1 MKKMSNTLTVK
12 SMAEALTEN
21 KVKNGSKSKVYKEL
35 SDEHKGEQITQS
47 VANKTISLKQAI
59 NAPRVDLSDTTQVHE
74 RTFMYLEACS
84 ISSCFPFVMGLS
96 GALGCSRQNLNRWL
110 LSHPGHPTTD
120 FVNMAKDVMADIL
133 TNASL
138 YNNAN
143 AVAVI
148 FQLKNH
154 FEHSDRVEIS
164 PVMQNQVDTND
175 YSAEEIRKRYMI
187 GSAETKED
195 ENGTN

>member
-1 MKKMSNTLTVK
+1 MNETLTVK
-12 SMAEALTEN
+12 SMAEALTADKN
-21 KVKNGSKSKVYKEL
+21 KNGSKAKVYKEL

-47 VANKTISLKQAI
+47 VSSKALSLKQAI
-59 NAPRVDLSDTTQVHE
+59 NAPKVELSDTEQVQE

-84 ISSCFPFVMGLS
+84 LSSCFPSVMGLS

-164 PVMQNQVDTND
+164 PVVQNQLDTD
-175 YSAEEIRKRYMI
+175 YNAEDIRRRYLIDTDDM
-187 GSAETKED
+187 KE
-195 ENGTN
+195 E

>member
-1 MKKMSNTLTVK
+1 MSETLTVK
-12 SMAEALTEN
+12 SMAEALTADKN
-21 KVKNGSKSKVYKEL
+21 KNSSKSKVYKEL
-35 SDEHKGEQITQS
+35 SDEHKGEQIAQS
-47 VANKTISLKQAI
+47 VSSKALSLKQAI
-59 NAPRVDLSDTTQVHE
+59 NAPKVDLSNTDEVQE
-74 RTFMYLEACS
+74 RCFMYLEACS
-84 ISSCFPFVMGLS
+84 LSSCFPSVMGLS
-96 GALGCSRQNLNRWL
+96 GALGCSRQNLNRWM

-154 FEHSDRVEIS
+154 FEHADRVEIA
-164 PVMQNQVDTND
+164 PVVQNQLDTDD
-175 YSAEEIRKRYMI
+175 YNAEDIRRRYLI
-187 GSAETKED
+187 DTDDTQEE
-195 ENGTN
+195 

>member
-12 SMAEALTEN
+12 SMAEALTED

-35 SDEHKGEQITQS
+35 SDEHKGEQIAQS
-47 VANKTISLKQAI
+47 VSSKALSLKQAI
-59 NAPRVDLSDTTQVHE
+59 NAPKVDLSNTEEVQE
-74 RTFMYLEACS
+74 RCFMYLEACS
-84 ISSCFPFVMGLS
+84 LSSCFPSVMGLS

-110 LSHPGHPTTD
+110 LSHPGHSTTD

-154 FEHSDRVEIS
+154 FEHADRVEIA
-164 PVMQNQVDTND
+164 PVVQNQLDTDD
-175 YSAEEIRKRYMI
+175 YNAEDIRRRYLI
-187 GSAETKED
+187 DTDDTQEE
-195 ENGTN
+195 

>member
-1 MKKMSNTLTVK
+1 MSDSLTVK
-12 SMAEALTEN
+12 SMADALTADKN
-21 KVKNGSKSKVYKEL
+21 RNGSKAKVYKEL
-35 SDEHKGEQITQS
+35 SDEHKEEQITQS
-47 VANKTISLKQAI
+47 VSSKALSLKQAI
-59 NAPRVDLSDTTQVHE
+59 NAPKVDLSNTEQVQE

-84 ISSCFPFVMGLS
+84 VSSCFPSVMGLS

-143 AVAVI
+143 VVAVI

-154 FEHSDRVEIS
+154 FEHADRVEIA
-164 PVMQNQVDTND
+164 PVVQNQLDTEN
-175 YSAEEIRKRYMI
+175 YSAEDIRRRYLI
-187 GSAETKED
+187 DTDDKE
-195 ENGTN
+195 EQ

>member
-1 MKKMSNTLTVK
+1 MSDSLTVK
-12 SMAEALTEN
+12 SMADALTED
-21 KVKNGSKSKVYKEL
+21 KHKNGSKSKVYKEL
-35 SDEHKGEQITQS
+35 SDEHKGEQIAQS
-47 VANKTISLKQAI
+47 VSSKALSLKQAI
-59 NAPRVDLSDTTQVHE
+59 NAPKVDLSNTAEVQK
-74 RTFMYLEACS
+74 RCFMYLEACS
-84 ISSCFPFVMGLS
+84 QASCFPSVMGLS
-96 GALGCSRQNLNRWL
+96 GALGCSRQNLNRWV

-154 FEHSDRVEIS
+154 FEHADRVEIA
-164 PVMQNQVDTND
+164 PVVQNQFDSDNYNPEDIRRRYLIDTD
-175 YSAEEIRKRYMI
+175 DTQEE
-187 GSAETKED
+187 
-195 ENGTN
+195 

>member
-1 MKKMSNTLTVK
+1 MNETLTVK
-12 SMAEALTEN
+12 SMAEALTADKN
-21 KVKNGSKSKVYKEL
+21 KNGSKAKVYKEL

-47 VANKTISLKQAI
+47 VSSKALSLKQAI
-59 NAPRVDLSDTTQVHE
+59 NAPKVELSDTEQVQE

-84 ISSCFPFVMGLS
+84 LSSCFPSVMGLS

-164 PVMQNQVDTND
+164 SVVQNQLDTD
-175 YSAEEIRKRYMI
+175 YNAEDIRRRYLIDTDDM
-187 GSAETKED
+187 KE
-195 ENGTN
+195 E

>member
-1 MKKMSNTLTVK
+1 MSNTLTVK
-12 SMAEALTEN
+12 SMAEALTED

-35 SDEHKGEQITQS
+35 SDKHKGEQIAQS
-47 VANKTISLKQAI
+47 VSSKALSLKQAI
-59 NAPRVDLSDTTQVHE
+59 NAPKVDLSNTEKVQE
-74 RTFMYLEACS
+74 RCFMYLEACS
-84 ISSCFPFVMGLS
+84 LSSCFPSVMGLS

-110 LSHPGHPTTD
+110 LSHPGHSTTD

-133 TNASL
+133 TNASF

-154 FEHSDRVEIS
+154 FEHADRVEIA
-164 PVMQNQVDTND
+164 PVVQNQLDTDD
-175 YSAEEIRKRYMI
+175 YNAEDIRRRYLI
-187 GSAETKED
+187 DTDDTQEE
-195 ENGTN
+195 

>member
-1 MKKMSNTLTVK
+1 MSETLTVK
-12 SMAEALTEN
+12 SMAEALTADKN
-21 KVKNGSKSKVYKEL
+21 KNGSKAKIYNEIANENKMGQV
-35 SDEHKGEQITQS
+35 TQS
-47 VANKTISLKQAI
+47 VSSKTLSFKQAI
-59 NAPRVDLSDTTQVHE
+59 NAPKVDLSNTAEVQE
-74 RTFMYLEACS
+74 RCFMYLEACS
-84 ISSCFPFVMGLS
+84 IAACFPSVMGLS

-154 FEHSDRVEIS
+154 FEHADRVEIS
-164 PVMQNQVDTND
+164 PVVHNQFDSDNYNPED
-175 YSAEEIRKRYMI
+175 IRRRYLIDADDAQEE
-187 GSAETKED
+187 
-195 ENGTN
+195 

>member
-1 MKKMSNTLTVK
+1 MSDSLTVK
-12 SMAEALTEN
+12 SMAEALTADKN
-21 KVKNGSKSKVYKEL
+21 RNGSKAKVYKEL
-35 SDEHKGEQITQS
+35 SDEHKEEQITQS
-47 VANKTISLKQAI
+47 VSSKALSLKQAI
-59 NAPRVDLSDTTQVHE
+59 NAPKVDLSDTEQVQE

-84 ISSCFPFVMGLS
+84 VSSCFPSVMGLS

-154 FEHSDRVEIS
+154 FEHADRVEIA
-164 PVMQNQVDTND
+164 PVVQNQLDTEN
-175 YSAEEIRKRYMI
+175 YSAEDIRRRYLI
-187 GSAETKED
+187 DTDDSQEV
-195 ENGTN
+195 

>member
-1 MKKMSNTLTVK
+1 MSETLTVK
-12 SMAEALTEN
+12 SMAEALTADKN
-21 KVKNGSKSKVYKEL
+21 KNGSKSKVYKEL
-35 SDEHKGEQITQS
+35 SDEHKGEQIAQS
-47 VANKTISLKQAI
+47 VSSKTLSLKQAI
-59 NAPRVDLSDTTQVHE
+59 NAPKVNLSNTAEVQE
-74 RTFMYLEACS
+74 RCFMYLEACTQ
-84 ISSCFPFVMGLS
+84 SSCFPSVMGLS
-96 GALGCSRQNLNRWL
+96 GALGCSRQNLNRWM

-154 FEHSDRVEIS
+154 FEHADRVEIA
-164 PVMQNQVDTND
+164 PVVQNQLDTDN
-175 YSAEEIRKRYMI
+175 YNAEDIRRRYLI
-187 GSAETKED
+187 DTDDTKE
-195 ENGTN
+195 E

>member
-1 MKKMSNTLTVK
+1 MSDSLTVK
-12 SMAEALTEN
+12 SMAEALTADKN
-21 KVKNGSKSKVYKEL
+21 RNGSKAKVYKEL
-35 SDEHKGEQITQS
+35 SDEHKEEQITQS
-47 VANKTISLKQAI
+47 VSSKALSLKQAI
-59 NAPRVDLSDTTQVHE
+59 NAPKVDLSNTEQVQE

-84 ISSCFPFVMGLS
+84 VSSCFPSVMGLS

-154 FEHSDRVEIS
+154 FEHADRVEIA
-164 PVMQNQVDTND
+164 PVVQNQLDTEN
-175 YSAEEIRKRYMI
+175 YSAEDIRRRYLI
-187 GSAETKED
+187 DTDDKE
-195 ENGTN
+195 EQ

>member
-1 MKKMSNTLTVK
+1 MSETLTVN
-12 SMAEALTEN
+12 SMAEALAADKN
-21 KVKNGSKSKVYKEL
+21 KNGSKSKVYKEI

-47 VANKTISLKQAI
+47 VSSKALSLKKAI
-59 NAPRVDLSDTTQVHE
+59 NAPKVDLSDTERVQE

-84 ISSCFPFVMGLS
+84 LSSCFPSVMGLS

-120 FVNMAKDVMADIL
+120 FVNMTKDVMADIL

-164 PVMQNQVDTND
+164 PVVQNQFDSND
-175 YSAEEIRKRYMI
+175 YSAEDIRRRYLTD
-187 GSAETKED
+187 ET
-195 ENGTN
+195 EN

>member
-1 MKKMSNTLTVK
+1 MSEAITVK
-12 SMAEALTEN
+12 SMAEALTTDRN
-21 KVKNGSKSKVYKEL
+21 KNGSKSKIYKEL
-35 SDEHKGEQITQS
+35 SDEHKGEQIAQS
-47 VANKTISLKQAI
+47 VSDKALSLKQAI
-59 NAPRVDLSDTTQVHE
+59 NAPKVDLSNTAEVQE

-84 ISSCFPFVMGLS
+84 LSSSFPSVMGLS
-96 GALGCSRQNLNRWL
+96 GALGCSRQNLNRWM

-154 FEHSDRVEIS
+154 FEHADRMEIT
-164 PVMQNQVDTND
+164 PVVQNQLNTDNYNVED
-175 YSAEEIRKRYMI
+175 IRRRYMI
-187 GSAETKED
+187 DTDDTKE
-195 ENGTN
+195 E